1 MKKNYFLLLAFV
13 TCFSSIFSQA
23 TFYVEAPPFDNG
35 TSANRAPNGTV
46 AHSYMRACALVLQS
60 ELTGIVPNSTI
71 TSFGFTLN
79 TGTNLT
85 AVAGNFTLYLEN
97 TNDVA
102 YTKSATYATAITGMT
117 QVYGSV
123 MTVPTTATSSSI
135 TITLSTPFTYTG
147 GALYVAYDWA
157 STGPFDLTAAV
168 YRCNYLGLVGGC
180 ATGAS
185 SSSAPATLGST
196 NFRPCFLFGVANTFT
211 NDIQLLGTEAP
222 GRVATILNTPHV
234 IKTIVKNGSNMTQN
248 NIAVNLNVGGAN
260 PFTNTQTI
268 PTLTSGAVTTVTFA
282 PFNPMIPGANTISVS
297 VASDQNNTN
306 NQNTYSQSVTCN
318 EWAQNPATGSYT
330 NEVGFGVGSGII
342 ASSFLNPVTSTLT
355 GLRCAIST
363 NTPAIGNQTW
373 GVLLNATGGVIAT
386 TNTITISN
394 AMLGT
399 FQTLS
404 FASAQNLTAATPY
417 YFGFAQPANTT
428 AYYPAGALNT
438 PYIPATAYVTTLING
453 GTLTPLIQNLGYF
466 GIEAIFGHTANVS
479 VASTAS
485 AICTGTCVDL
495 TALGTT
501 NYTWSIGSTS
511 PSITIC
517 PTITTTYSVIAS
529 NTAGCNSSAV
539 ITVTVNQLPN
549 VTAAASKTAVCLGG
563 TVALSSTGA
572 ATYSWNPGPTTSTF
586 VDSPLQTTTYSV
598 TGISAQGCVN
608 SNTVDVIVNSFTP
621 GITSSTAI
629 CDGASIPLTA
639 SGGTIYNWSTLSPF
653 PSITVNPSV
662 TTVYSVTSTGTN
674 GCVGTNETTVTV
686 NANPTI
692 TATAQRTVMCK
703 GETNTLT
710 AAGANTYSWSTN
722 STNTTVIITPTSNIT
737 FTYLATGYN
746 LAGCSHTALVSVKVD
761 ACTGIAEIDEDISN
775 IHLFP
780 NPTDGFVFLH
790 IDNSS
795 NTSINVYNAVGGL
808 IKQESVVKP
817 DTSIDIRNETS
828 GIYFIHV
835 LKDNVL
841 RKTFK
846 IIKN

>member
-1 MKKNYFLLLAFV
+1 
-13 TCFSSIFSQA
+13 
-23 TFYVEAPPFDNG
+23 
-35 TSANRAPNGTV
+35 
-46 AHSYMRACALVLQS
+46 MRACALVLQS

-306 NQNTYSQSVTCN
+306 NQNTYSQSVTCS

-363 NTPAIGNQTW
+363 NTPSIGNQTW
-373 GVLLNATGGVIAT
+373 GVLLNATGGVIAA

-428 AYYPAGALNT
+428 AYYPQA
-438 PYIPATAYVTTLING
+438 
-453 GTLTPLIQNLGYF
+453 
-466 GIEAIFGHTANVS
+466 
-479 VASTAS
+479 
-485 AICTGTCVDL
+485 
-495 TALGTT
+495 
-501 NYTWSIGSTS
+501 
-511 PSITIC
+511 
-517 PTITTTYSVIAS
+517 
-529 NTAGCNSSAV
+529 
-539 ITVTVNQLPN
+539 
-549 VTAAASKTAVCLGG
+549 
-563 TVALSSTGA
+563 
-572 ATYSWNPGPTTSTF
+572 
-586 VDSPLQTTTYSV
+586 
-598 TGISAQGCVN
+598 
-608 SNTVDVIVNSFTP
+608 
-621 GITSSTAI
+621 
-629 CDGASIPLTA
+629 
-639 SGGTIYNWSTLSPF
+639 
-653 PSITVNPSV
+653 
-662 TTVYSVTSTGTN
+662 
-674 GCVGTNETTVTV
+674 
-686 NANPTI
+686 
-692 TATAQRTVMCK
+692 R
-703 GETNTLT
+703 
-710 AAGANTYSWSTN
+710 
-722 STNTTVIITPTSNIT
+722 
-737 FTYLATGYN
+737 
-746 LAGCSHTALVSVKVD
+746 
-761 ACTGIAEIDEDISN
+761 
-775 IHLFP
+775 
-780 NPTDGFVFLH
+780 
-790 IDNSS
+790 
-795 NTSINVYNAVGGL
+795 
-808 IKQESVVKP
+808 
-817 DTSIDIRNETS
+817 
-828 GIYFIHV
+828 
-835 LKDNVL
+835 
-841 RKTFK
+841 
-846 IIKN
+846 